1 MFSGAAS
8 KSLFEKGRRADEP
21 GAKGMGID
29 SATEN
34 SPRTQHR
41 GFSMASS
48 LGKNHGT
55 FAVPKA
61 GSVPGRGAGS
71 LPGIDRKNSS
81 RLPRL
86 GRNELIRETQ
96 SIVLQFP
103 IKDMAEMQDA
113 TTKAVESQRN
123 GDSAMSLLAAANCSR
138 SNVRARA
145 MFARLFGFTGH
156 HTDPDFMEGL
166 EKMALGYMRQQ
177 MAAMGMAPETCA
189 DDACAVNNS
198 EIASEDSDALTG
210 DLFEFAGRA

>member
-21 GAKGMGID
+21 GAKGMGSD

-55 FAVPKA
+55 FAARKA
-61 GSVPGRGAGS
+61 GTVSGQSAGS
-71 LPGIDRKNSS
+71 LPGINQKNSS
-81 RLPRL
+81 GLPKL
-86 GRNELIRETQ
+86 GRNELIRVTQ
-96 SIVLQFP
+96 GIVLQFP
-103 IKDMAEMQDA
+103 IKEMAELQDS

-138 SNVRARA
+138 GNARARA

-177 MAAMGMAPETCA
+177 MAAMGMAPEM
-189 DDACAVNNS
+189 DANDECAVTNS
-198 EIASEDSDALTG
+198 ENASEDSDALTG